1 MRSED
6 NMELMKTLD
15 DAWNSQD
22 WDTFTKR
29 HTDDVIVRWPGQPP
43 TEGIVAHRKEG
54 EYFFRAFPDNHVAN
68 NPYKVLFAQGG
79 WTCSIAEF
87 TGTHRGQMMGLDGK
101 NIEPTN
107 KKFKVDFCTVA
118 HWKNGQIVEEN
129 LFYDLV
135 GMMRQLGVI

>member
-87 TGTHRGQMMGLDGK
+87 TGTHRGQTMGLDGK

-135 GMMRQLGVI
+135 GMMRQLGII

>member
-87 TGTHRGQMMGLDGK
+87 TGTHRGQTMGLDGK